1 MSDSICTRGSSI
13 GPAQEALPGLTAQ
26 DAAPKRRARRTSR
39 GASRDPMRHGF
50 YARTFTAEE
59 MRRLDAGDSTIRDEM
74 NLLRTKVLRLA
85 RLTPLKKISD
95 NELEAVIKLIRV
107 VAEIDALE
115 RTQLMRLKIDA
126 TADPALEALAGLDPD
141 DL

>member
-1 MSDSICTRGSSI
+1 
-13 GPAQEALPGLTAQ
+13 
-26 DAAPKRRARRTSR
+26 
-39 GASRDPMRHGF
+39 MRHGF